1 MNLIGKKEFSS
12 MLITLMSVKLLLS
25 YPLNFIKNS
34 GNAAWIQMIFV
45 TLICL
50 LIFKVT
56 TMLYEKK
63 INIIELAGIH
73 GNKAVRITVGLLIF
87 IALFLNMVSVMRI
100 FPESVKIV
108 LLPDV
113 ETDIIIGVCALT
125 VFIGAILGIESSVRI
140 NYIFLSI
147 CGILLVAF
155 LLLLLPY
162 YKIENILPLL
172 GNGGTNIFLK
182 GINGLSVFSDII
194 VLNILLAYSKNIKEA
209 RDSGYRAIIISGTV
223 GVLTTLIYGLIYPY
237 PVSENFILP
246 MYQITRMI
254 NLSSFFNRFEALF
267 QFIWSILVFL
277 YGTIYVY
284 MLCFVWQTTF
294 GLKYIR
300 PLFLPVVLLVS
311 AVALIPQSI
320 MDANNMEKIFENISY
335 PIAFLLPIIIG
346 AIDKRKGIKENESS

>member
-1 MNLIGKKEFSS
+1 MNIIGKKEFSS

-45 TLICL
+45 TLLCL
-50 LIFKVT
+50 LLFKIT
-56 TMLYEKK
+56 TMIYEKK
-63 INIIELAGIH
+63 INIIDLAEMS
-73 GNKAVRITVGLLIF
+73 GNKAVRIIVGLLIF

-113 ETDIIIGVCALT
+113 ETDVIIGICTLT
-125 VFIGAILGIESSVRI
+125 VYIGAILGIESAVRI
-140 NYIFLSI
+140 NYMFLPI
-147 CGILLVAF
+147 CGILLIAF
-155 LLLLLPY
+155 LLLLLPF
-162 YKIENILPLL
+162 YKIENIMPIL
-172 GNGGTNIFLK
+172 GNGGTNIFIK

-209 RDSGYRAIIISGTV
+209 RDSGYRAIIISGAV
-223 GVLTTLIYGLIYPY
+223 GVLTTLVYGLIYPY

-246 MYQITRMI
+246 VYQITRMI

-277 YGTIYVY
+277 YGTIYIY
-284 MLCFVWQTTF
+284 MMSFVWQVTF
-294 GLKYIR
+294 RLKYIK
-300 PLFLPVVLLVS
+300 PLFLPVVLIVS

-346 AIDKRKGIKENESS
+346 AINKRKGIKEHESS